1 VFSYI
6 VEWVV
11 ISWPAFLPAGRLVLG
26 LSNDLN
32 DFIIRLPPLPPPPKL
47 CSRFFFFGGAFQ
59 SRNGYQ
65 RP

>member
-11 ISWPAFLPAGRLVLG
+11 ICWLAFLPAGRLVLG

-32 DFIIRLPPLPPPPKL
+32 DFIIRLPPLPPPNSVL
-47 CSRFFFFGGAFQ
+47 GFFFWWGV
-59 SRNGYQ
+59 SV
-65 RP
+65 P